1 MYVMVWLYVR
11 TYVAIRHEIG
21 SLIKYVLFQ
30 VGVRWVANRSVWVI
44 GGGGGSAS
52 SADFGPGPR
61 RDLVRLWRTQART

>member
-44 GGGGGSAS
+44 GGGGVAH
-52 SADFGPGPR
+52 R
-61 RDLVRLWRTQART
+61 RPILAQGRGVI